1 MGGNDSSKQL
11 WTAVEL
17 GDEAN
22 VRRLLKKWRSR
33 ADPNYKS
40 SFLGRKDVSVLMV
53 ASAKGCKAIVQLLL
67 ESGANVN
74 ETDPVSV
81 TS

>member
-22 VRRLLKKWRSR
+22 VRRLLMKLFQTP
-33 ADPNYKS
+33 DPNYKS
-40 SFLGRKDVSVLMV
+40 SFLGRKV
-53 ASAKGCKAIVQLLL
+53 
-67 ESGANVN
+67 
-74 ETDPVSV
+74 
-81 TS
+81 